1 MTALKYKIYKLIEK
15 DDDGNIPS
23 QIVDWSIIFLILTS
37 IASIIIE
44 SYNISTST
52 KKILGKIEIV
62 TVVLF
67 SIEYILRFWTS
78 DFKYNKGFKN
88 KLRYILSPS
97 ALIDLLAIL
106 PFYLPFLIK
115 IDLRFLRMLRLFR
128 IFRLLKLS
136 RYIES
141 MKIISNAIK
150 NRKEELIITV
160 IITLFLILFS
170 STLMFYIE
178 NEQQPDKFINIPSTF
193 WWAICTLT
201 TVGYGDIYPVTSFGK
216 MLASV
221 IAFLGIGLVALP
233 TGIISSG
240 FLEEIQKRK
249 KEDIVCP
256 HCGKKIIR

>member
-1 MTALKYKIYKLIEK
+1 MNTLKYKIYKLIEK
-15 DDDGNIPS
+15 DDYGNIPS
-23 QIVDWSIIFLILTS
+23 QIVDWCIIFLILLS
-37 IASIIIE
+37 ITSIIIE
-44 SYNISTST
+44 SYEISDFT
-52 KKILGKIEIV
+52 KRLLSKIEII

-67 SIEYILRFWTS
+67 SIEYILRLWTS
-78 DFKYNKGFKN
+78 DYKYKKGFKS
-88 KLRYILSPS
+88 KLRYIISPS

-106 PFYLPFLIK
+106 PFYLPFIIK
-115 IDLRFLRMLRLFR
+115 VDLRFFRMLRLFR

-150 NRKEELIITV
+150 NRKEELIITIV
-160 IITLFLILFS
+160 ITLFLILFS

-178 NEQQPDKFINIPSTF
+178 HEQQPDKFTNIPSTF
-193 WWAICTLT
+193 WWAIATLT
-201 TVGYGDIYPVTSFGK
+201 TVGYGDIYPVTSSGK
-216 MLASV
+216 ILASI

-240 FLEEIQKRK
+240 FLEEISKKK
-249 KEDIVCP
+249 KEDIICP